1 MVVVVVVDVELV
13 ADVVAIVVLLFRKVY
28 ESGAYSGFSTEGGR
42 YKIYTSERVN
52 HHAKRVSVL
61 TRSRGGHKGG
71 ILP

>member
-42 YKIYTSERVN
+42 YKIYTYIAQS
-52 HHAKRVSVL
+52 AL
-61 TRSRGGHKGG
+61 IITRSAF
-71 ILP
+71 PF